1 MTSVGYLAP
10 WFRLP
15 DLSPSLPRK
24 LYETLSSRGRELT
37 RFIVHPE

>member
-24 LYETLSSRGRELT
+24 LYETLSPRGKELA
-37 RFIVHPE
+37 RFIVQPD